1 MLDGLKT
8 LDFFVPLSIGVLCA
22 TSTRVSHAPRSP
34 ERWVDIPF
42 LFAFVSAAWASP
54 FPEAREFYFSAAHAA
69 PLTVPD
75 PLPSVYS
82 ERRGTASA
90 SDGRLRTE
98 GEY

>member
-22 TSTRVSHAPRSP
+22 TGTRVSHAPRSP
-34 ERWVDIPF
+34 ERWVDIPT
-42 LFAFVSAAWASP
+42 
-54 FPEAREFYFSAAHAA
+54 A

-82 ERRGTASA
+82 ERRATASA